1 MGREIT
7 NPGEGV
13 RDWRK
18 ERSVRTP
25 SGARSASEDVQ
36 ADPCAWG
43 KAGGALLGGLL
54 VISLV
59 TATALTTVP
68 AHADP
73 TPPVF
78 PSQSAVDAARQAAA
92 AKAAEVAAIERRLA
106 GANDRLEA
114 LGREAGR
121 AAEAYN
127 GAIYRLEL
135 AKAEAAAA
143 ATHAAGAQQTVEGQ
157 RRQIGRFAVASY
169 QGGGDLARLGLLF
182 TANGPQAVLD
192 SAGATHAVSEA
203 MQGSFLRFTATQ
215 VVSNAFRQ
223 QADESLAKVMV
234 ATEAAAAAKTRAESA
249 EAAQAAAVASM
260 GAERTQQIGRLAAL
274 RNTSYQVAELRQ
286 KGLEELARQRAAAAA
301 ARKAEELRKRA
312 AAKEAAEA
320 LLRAEQAAR
329 AARGA
334 KKAKAEQ
341 AARLAAQAA
350 QDARRSRDRKA
361 SEEAARRA
369 EKAAQEAEQQVGKRS
384 GGHAGRPGK
393 DGRSS
398 GDQGAARAAI
408 EFAQRQLGEPYVWGA
423 TGPDSWDCSGLTMGA
438 WNHAGVRLPHYSV
451 AQYEQIKKISED
463 ELRAGDLVFWA
474 DNAGDPGTIFHVAM
488 YLGGGRIIHAPR
500 TGRPVR
506 VDSIYY
512 WESPDF
518 FGRP

>member
-1 MGREIT
+1 
-7 NPGEGV
+7 
-13 RDWRK
+13 
-18 ERSVRTP
+18 VRTP

-127 GAIYRLEL
+127 GAIYRLEQ

-143 ATHAAGAQQTVEGQ
+143 ATRAAGAQQTVEGQ

-223 QADESLAKVMV
+223 QADESLAKVTV
-234 ATEAAAAAKTRAESA
+234 ATEAAAAAKTRAETA
-249 EAAQAAAVASM
+249 ESAQAAAVASI

-334 KKAKAEQ
+334 KKAKAER

-350 QDARRSRDRKA
+350 RDARRSRDRKA

-384 GGHAGRPGK
+384 GEHAGRPRK

-398 GDQGAARAAI
+398 GGQGAARAAI